1 MSTLA
6 ETYAREIG
14 VKLDK
19 PSVYETFYP
28 LDHPIEKSI
37 LIHSFGGKIV
47 DTPQGKQ
54 IAFPSKIYDYYNE
67 VVAIIK
73 PILEPLGYRF
83 YQIGAPGEPLLPGV
97 THLVGRTSIP
107 QCVYIVRRCAL
118 LIGNDSQWAH
128 MRGAF
133 GGSMVVSYG
142 GTSTPHHPFWRDRE
156 KTILIESH
164 RFGKKPSYQSMENPK
179 TINLIP
185 PEQIA
190 NAALSLLDQPQI
202 GRNSLSVGVAYNQ
215 PIIELIPDV
224 VMDPRIQTPVPPI
237 IRMDLHFSE
246 ENLGKNLQLRKCQI
260 ITNKEIDITLLARFK
275 PNIAAIRMEI
285 DKLSPD
291 WIKKVKRLGVQC
303 GVMAVEKDDT
313 KVQQMRLDYY
323 DALQPTGFDRFVAP
337 TLDDWKKDVE
347 KYTQKP
353 LDPAIK
359 LETLSFKTNK
369 FILSNGKVYLSKAHW
384 QAGIAAASTDANTG
398 TVIDSPAFWEEAV
411 AHFYIFKQ

>member
-1 MSTLA
+1 MKLA
-6 ETYAREIG
+6 ELYSLESG
-14 VKLDK
+14 LKLGET
-19 PSVYETFYP
+19 SAYETYYP
-28 LDHPIEKSI
+28 LDHSIEKCI

-67 VVAIIK
+67 VVAILK
-73 PILEPLGYRF
+73 PIVEPLGYRF

-97 THLVGRTSIP
+97 THLVGRTTIH
-107 QCVYIVRRCAL
+107 QCTYIVKRCAL
-118 LIGNDSQWAH
+118 LIGNDSLWAH
-128 MRGAF
+128 QRGSF
-133 GGSMVVSYG
+133 GKPMVVCYG
-142 GTSTPHHPFWRDRE
+142 GTSLPHHPFWNNRD
-156 KTILIESH
+156 KSILIESH
-164 RFGKKPSYQSMENPK
+164 RFGNKPSYQSMENPK

-185 PEQIA
+185 PEQVA

-202 GRNSLSVGVAYNQ
+202 SRRSLSMGVLFNQ

-224 VMDPRIQTPVPPI
+224 VMDPRIQTPVPPV
-237 IRMDLHFSE
+237 IRMDLHFDE

-260 ITNKEIDITLLARFK
+260 ITNREIDINLLARLK

-303 GVMAVEKDDT
+303 AVMAVEKDDA

-323 DALQPTGFDRFVAP
+323 DVLQPTGFDRFVP
-337 TLDDWKKDVE
+337 TTLDDWKADVA
-347 KYTQKP
+347 KYTQSP

-359 LETLSFKTNK
+359 LDTLSFKTNK

-384 QAGIAAASTDANTG
+384 KAGIAAASTDANTG
-398 TVIDSPAFWEEAV
+398 TVIDDPLLWEDA
-411 AHFYIFKQ
+411 AHLYVFKQ